1 MNVEN
6 KKRVHS
12 ISLKKVNIEQVKYV
26 EKWILKSI
34 LYLNSVKSWKFLV
47 NYRKNKR
54 LKNYIKWNFNV
65 SR

>member
-34 LYLNSVKSWKFLV
+34 LYLNSVKSRKFLV

-54 LKNYIKWNFNV
+54 LKN
-65 SR
+65 